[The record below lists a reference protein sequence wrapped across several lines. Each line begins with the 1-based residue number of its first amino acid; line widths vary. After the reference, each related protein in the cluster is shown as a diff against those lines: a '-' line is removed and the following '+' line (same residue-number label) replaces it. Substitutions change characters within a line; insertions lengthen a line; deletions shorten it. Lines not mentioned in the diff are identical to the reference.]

1 MLANFHAL
9 LARGDAGGAA
19 ALLQR
24 APGLANARSL
34 KDGETPLHAAVRA
47 KSLPL
52 VQLLVGAG
60 ADARAV
66 DREGRTPAEAAAADG
81 AAGMAAWL
89 SRRAE

>member
-1 MLANFHAL
+1 M
-9 LARGDAGGAA
+9 GGVA

-24 APGLANARSL
+24 APGFANEANPRT
-34 KDGETPLHAAVRA
+34 GEAPLHAAVRA